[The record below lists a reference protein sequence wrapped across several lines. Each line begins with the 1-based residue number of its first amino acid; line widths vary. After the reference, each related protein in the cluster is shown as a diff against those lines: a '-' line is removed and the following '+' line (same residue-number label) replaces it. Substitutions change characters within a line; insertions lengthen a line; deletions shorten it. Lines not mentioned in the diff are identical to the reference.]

1 MNKIA
6 IITGA
11 GTGVGREVAIKLSND
26 GMIVYLIGRRSKNL
40 EETANECINEAIVY
54 PLDVSDP
61 KKVKN
66 FFDNIDN
73 QHKRIDLLFN
83 NAGVGIKA
91 QTIDQI
97 SFEDWKYVIDINL
110 NGMFL
115 CAKYAFK
122 LMRNQKPMGES
133 DECFPR

>member
-40 EETANECINEAIVY
+40 EETANECINETIVY

-73 QHKRIDLLFN
+73 QH
-83 NAGVGIKA
+83 
-91 QTIDQI
+91 
-97 SFEDWKYVIDINL
+97 
-110 NGMFL
+110 
-115 CAKYAFK
+115 
-122 LMRNQKPMGES
+122 
-133 DECFPR
+133 